1 MRKVSRCLSQQGK
14 STAASVRT
22 AVLAGVLVTV
32 LLSACG
38 GVSAPPSIFELLHY
52 EPIETLAWNNYMPGT
67 QPRCNA
73 SLRLRLINRSTDTLS
88 FHEAEGL
95 LVAAPDGPPL
105 RRFPALMSIDDRVV
119 REIGLLPGDSTVVVF
134 RSPDFGLEPI
144 DIETY
149 PRVRFI
155 LRMHSSVEL
164 PLRIGSPVVELFE
177 TQ

>member
-1 MRKVSRCLSQQGK
+1 MRKVFRYQSQQGK
-14 STAASVRT
+14 STAATVRT
-22 AVLAGVLVTV
+22 AMLAGVLTL
-32 LLSACG
+32 LLSSCS

-52 EPIETLAWNNYMPGT
+52 EPVETLAWNNYMPGT

-73 SLRLRLINRSTDTLS
+73 SLELRLINRSTDSL
-88 FHEAEGL
+88 FFYEPEGL

-105 RRFPALMSIDDRVV
+105 RRFPAIMTIENRRI
-119 REIGLLPGDSTVVVF
+119 REIDLAPGDSTVIVF

-144 DIETY
+144 DIEVY

-155 LRMHSSVEL
+155 LRMQSSVDL
-164 PLRIGSPVVELFE
+164 PLRIGSPVVELFD